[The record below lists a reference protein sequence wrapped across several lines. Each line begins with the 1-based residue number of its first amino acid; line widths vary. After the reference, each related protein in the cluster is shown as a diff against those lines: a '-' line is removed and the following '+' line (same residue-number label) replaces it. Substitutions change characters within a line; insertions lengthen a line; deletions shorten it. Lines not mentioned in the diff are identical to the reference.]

1 LSVFNAG
8 RVQNHASVEG
18 HKLIIG
24 DEYNYHTKI
33 MKKILAFF
41 IAISLTYAC
50 TPKETPTPNRPP
62 DAFSVSQTLKSDGK
76 TIVLNWTKAKD
87 PDGDVVT
94 YAVVLKDT
102 LSKGKTDTTFT
113 ITTLDFNASRD
124 GKVIAKDSKGL
135 MSEATFTA
143 KTKFPIYQNLSDA
156 NFEKYLVI
164 QKIDKDGLVNGRMD
178 MDDAKGVKEIIL
190 PSGGVKSLSGIEAF
204 TDLIKLDCD
213 FNSISALDLS
223 KNINLTYLDC
233 DHNYLTAIDLSK
245 NVSLTYLDAYHNA
258 LTSIDLSKNL
268 NLTYLD
274 CSDNTGLTSLDVSKN
289 DKLTYLDCSYTPIK
303 VLDVSKNL
311 ALIELDCS
319 NNKFTILDVSKNLA
333 LNYLDCSQN
342 SLTVL
347 DVTKNTKLTGLD
359 CAYALLTIL
368 DVTKNTNLIY
378 LDCSFNKLASLD
390 ISKNSLLD
398 EFDCTVNPV
407 KTVCVADIAKAT
419 ANKKWFKDEF
429 SRYIT
434 CK

>member
-1 LSVFNAG
+1 
-8 RVQNHASVEG
+8 
-18 HKLIIG
+18 
-24 DEYNYHTKI
+24 
-33 MKKILAFF
+33 MKKILIFF
-41 IAISLTYAC
+41 IAISFIYAC
-50 TPKETPTPNRPP
+50 TPQETPTPNRTP
-62 DAFSVSQTLKSDGK
+62 DAFRVSQTLKSDGK

-94 YAVVLKDT
+94 YSVVLKDT
-102 LSKGKTDTTFT
+102 LSKGKTDTTYT
-113 ITTLDFNASRD
+113 ITTLDFNASND

-135 MSEATFTA
+135 TTVALFTA
-143 KTKFPIYQNLSDA
+143 KTKFPIYQNISDA

-178 MDDAKGVKEIIL
+178 VDDAKGVKEIIL
-190 PSGGVKSLSGIEAF
+190 PSGSIKSLAGIEQF
-204 TDLIKLDCD
+204 TDLTKLDCD
-213 FNSISALDLS
+213 LNSITTLDLS

-233 DHNYLTAIDLSK
+233 DHNSLTALDLSK
-245 NVSLTYLDAYHNA
+245 NVGLTYLDAYHNA

-274 CSDNTGLTSLDVSKN
+274 CSDNNGLIVLDVSKN
-289 DKLTYLDCSYTPIK
+289 DKLTYLDCSYTAIK

-311 ALIELDCS
+311 GLTELDCS
-319 NNKFTILDVSKNLA
+319 NSKFTVLDVSKNVA
-333 LNYLDCSQN
+333 LSYLDCSQN

-347 DVTKNTKLTGLD
+347 DVTKNTKIAGLD
-359 CAYALLTIL
+359 CAYALLVGL
-368 DVTKNTNLIY
+368 DVTKNTSLIY

-390 ISKNSLLD
+390 ISKNPTLD

-429 SRYIT
+429 SKYIT